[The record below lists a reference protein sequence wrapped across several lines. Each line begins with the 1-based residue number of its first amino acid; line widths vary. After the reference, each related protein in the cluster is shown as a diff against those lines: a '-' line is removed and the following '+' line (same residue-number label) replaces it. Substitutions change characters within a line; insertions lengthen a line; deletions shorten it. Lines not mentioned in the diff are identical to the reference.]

1 MLRNLFKTWS
11 DLAPDEATYW
21 DEVEAISLVNNR
33 PPCLRRVGAYPSL
46 VEQDALQGY
55 LQRCIHARGW
65 SFLVQRSHDYCKAEV
80 QTTAGG
86 QTFQDEQR
94 THVCAEVLLTIYLSA
109 LAAQRVITPKSVW
122 QYSEGGNVNIFCAAH
137 WDSGAYLDGYK
148 DAVFHGRFCIEE
160 EPTKSVGL
168 FKDKDNFLYVSEYAI
183 LSGDRVFYFHDEVGY
198 AKLTESFLGLVD
210 LDNLDQKGSLRF
222 AEVTE

>member
-1 MLRNLFKTWS
+1 MLKNLFKTWGY
-11 DLAPDEATYW
+11 LAPDEATYW

-65 SFLVQRSHDYCKAEV
+65 SFLAQRSHDYCKAEV
-80 QTTAGG
+80 QT
-86 QTFQDEQR
+86 FQGEQR
-94 THVCAEVLLTIYLSA
+94 THVCAEVLLTVYLSA
-109 LAAQRVITPKSVW
+109 LAAQRAIMPNSIW
-122 QYSEGGNVNIFCAAH
+122 QYSKGGSANILCTAR
-137 WDSGAYLDGYK
+137 WDSGAYLGEYEN
-148 DAVFHGRFCIEE
+148 AEFIGNFCVEE
-160 EPTKSVGL
+160 ELSSKTVGL
-168 FKDKDNFLYVSEYAI
+168 YQDKDNWFYVSEYLII
-183 LSGDRVFYFHDEVGY
+183 LGDRVFYFHDEVGY
-198 AKLTESFLGLVD
+198 ARLTESFLELTD